1 MSRKQTPV
9 LHTIGYEGYEIETF
23 VRDLQKAGIRLV
35 VDVRERPISRK
46 KGFSKN
52 LLAQALAEKGIEYV
66 NVKELGAPPEI
77 RRRYHDRKDYATF
90 LEKYALHLAGQ
101 EAAVRQV
108 SEWIEPG
115 GAVLVCL
122 EKDHSHCH
130 RTPIAEK
137 LKSLRAGKLIVEHL

>member
-1 MSRKQTPV
+1 MSAAKKPV
-9 LHTIGYEGYEIETF
+9 LHTIGYEGHDIETF
-23 VRDLQKAGIRLV
+23 VRDLKKAGIRLV

-52 LLAQALAEKGIEYV
+52 ILAAALAEKKIEYV

-77 RRRYHDRKDYATF
+77 RRRFHDRKDYAAF
-90 LEKYALHLAGQ
+90 LDHYARHLAGQ
-101 EAAVRQV
+101 EDAVRRV

-115 GAVLVCL
+115 GAVLLCL

-137 LKSLRAGKLIVEHL
+137 LKSLRSGRLIIEHL

>member
-1 MSRKQTPV
+1 MSPAEKNT
-9 LHTIGYEGYEIETF
+9 LYTIGYEGYEIATF
-23 VRDLQKAGIRLV
+23 VRDLKKAGIRLV

-52 LLAQALAEKGIEYV
+52 LLAGALAEKKMEYI
-66 NVKELGAPPEI
+66 NVRALGAPPEI
-77 RRRYHDRKDYATF
+77 RRRYHDKKDYQTF

-101 EAAVRQV
+101 EAAVLEVAER
-108 SEWIEPG
+108 IEPG
-115 GAVLVCL
+115 GAVLLCL

-137 LKSLRAGKLIVEHL
+137 LKSLRAGKLIIEHL